1 MVDREAFYRNVVHS
15 LRNGVIAVWRDGS
28 IAVVNDAAYRI
39 LGMDASPSD
48 IGRPFDEVLGRDHDL
63 TGVLSLAF
71 TDAPLPNRAELRLRS
86 SGKAIGYTLSRIAEP
101 GGAVSGAALLFR
113 DLTRVEEQ
121 DARDRS
127 TASAARDGG
136 APLNTYS

>member
-15 LRNGVIAVWRDGS
+15 LRNGVIAVWRDDS

-39 LGMDASPSD
+39 FGMDASPSD

-63 TGVLSLAF
+63 TDVLSLAF

-86 SGKAIGYTLSRIAEP
+86 SGKATGYTLSRIAEP
-101 GGAVSGAALLFR
+101 DGAVSGAALLFR
-113 DLTRVEEQ
+113 DLTRV
-121 DARDRS
+121 
-127 TASAARDGG
+127 
-136 APLNTYS
+136 